1 MTELGAS
8 RAIIRALTGGSD
20 EPQLLIR
27 IGMVPALSDVPPATP
42 RRPLADVLE
51 IRR

>member
-1 MTELGAS
+1 MTELDAS
-8 RAIIRALTGGSD
+8 RAIIRTLIGGSD

-27 IGMVPALSDVPPATP
+27 IGLVPALGEVPPATP
-42 RRPLADVLE
+42 RRPLPDVLE